1 MSAGGAAVVERFRVG
16 LEYSAGR
23 LHEAGS
29 LRDARALTR
38 ELVAGAGV
46 ARWDDAILE
55 DIVASSVPAVEA
67 EVSLIVADVGVAASG
82 AIGFVHG
89 PGRSRATGVL
99 PARQIA
105 LLAAGD
111 LVADLT
117 AAVLRLMG
125 PDGVPPANVVFA
137 GGPSRTADIE
147 QRAIQGVHAPRE
159 LDVVLFS

>member
-1 MSAGGAAVVERFRVG
+1 MVERFRAG
-16 LEYSAGR
+16 LEYSDGR

-29 LRDARALTR
+29 LRDARALAR
-38 ELVAGAGV
+38 ELVAAAGV
-46 ARWDDAILE
+46 ARWDDAILD
-55 DIVASSVPAVEA
+55 DIVASTVPAVEA

-89 PGRSRATGVL
+89 AGRSRAIGVL

-117 AAVLRLMG
+117 AAVMRLMG
-125 PDGVPPANVVFA
+125 PDGVPPSNVVFV

-159 LDVVLFS
+159 LDVVLYS